1 MENKIKQRI
10 ILLGIFGPLILMA
23 MYLNNPT
30 LSIGSVSF
38 GSLFITIIV
47 IGYSVI
53 FLTFMF
59 SDKTIPP
66 KKQDMNKT
74 QKTKKVDENDYVVQR
89 YLKLCKERK

>member
-74 QKTKKVDENDYVVQR
+74 QKVDENDYDVQR

>member
-1 MENKIKQRI
+1 MEYKIKQKI
-10 ILLGIFGPLILMA
+10 ILLGIFGPLIIVA

-30 LSIGSVSF
+30 YTIGNISI
-38 GSLFITIIV
+38 SLFITIIV

-53 FLTFMF
+53 FLTFAF

-74 QKTKKVDENDYVVQR
+74 QKVDENDYDVQR

>member
-47 IGYSVI
+47 ICYSMI
-53 FLTFMF
+53 FLTFLF
-59 SDKTIPP
+59 NDNTIPP

-74 QKTKKVDENDYVVQR
+74 QKVDENDYVVQR

>member
-10 ILLGIFGPLILMA
+10 TLLGIFGPLILVA

-30 LSIGSVSF
+30 YTIGNISI
-38 GSLFITIIV
+38 SLFITIIV

-53 FLTFMF
+53 FLTFAF

-74 QKTKKVDENDYVVQR
+74 QKVDENDYDVQR